1 MNLLS
6 RERRREMERTKPAA
20 GKEEEYLSGPALML
34 DVLAIYR

>member
-6 RERRREMERTKPAA
+6 RERRREMERTKPAT
-20 GKEEEYLSGPALML
+20 GKEEEYLSGPSLML